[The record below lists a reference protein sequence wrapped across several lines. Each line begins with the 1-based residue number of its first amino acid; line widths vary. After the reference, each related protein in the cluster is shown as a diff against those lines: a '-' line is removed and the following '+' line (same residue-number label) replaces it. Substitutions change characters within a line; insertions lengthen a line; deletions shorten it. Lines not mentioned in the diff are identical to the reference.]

1 MLLKLPNVLDAA
13 QVARFRARLD
23 AASWVD
29 GNVTSGHQSA
39 RAKVNEQL
47 PETSLEA
54 RELGDEILAA
64 LARNPVFF
72 SAALPRQVFPP
83 LFNRYTEG
91 MNFGSHID
99 GAMRVHAPTGRRIRT
114 DLSATLFL
122 ASPETYD
129 GGELLIEDTF
139 GVQCVKLPAGDLVVY
154 PATSLHRVTPVTRG
168 ARVAS
173 FFWIESMV
181 RDDAQRTLLFD
192 VDMALVRLAQSG
204 AEEKSLVTL
213 TGAYHNLLR
222 MWGDA

>member
-1 MLLKLPNVLDAA
+1 MLLKIPNVLDAA

-23 AASWVD
+23 AAKWVD

-47 PETSLEA
+47 PEDSVESLE
-54 RELGDEILAA
+54 LGKEILAA

-83 LFNRYTEG
+83 LFNRYTGG
-91 MNFGSHID
+91 MNFGNHVD
-99 GAMRVHAPTGRRIRT
+99 AAMRVHAQSGRRIRT
-114 DLSATLFL
+114 DISATLFL
-122 ASPETYD
+122 AAPESYD
-129 GGELLIEDTF
+129 GGDLLVEDTF
-139 GVQCVKLPAGDLVVY
+139 GVHSVKLPAGDMVIY

-168 ARVAS
+168 TRVAS

-192 VDMALVRLAQSG
+192 VDMAIVRLAQQG